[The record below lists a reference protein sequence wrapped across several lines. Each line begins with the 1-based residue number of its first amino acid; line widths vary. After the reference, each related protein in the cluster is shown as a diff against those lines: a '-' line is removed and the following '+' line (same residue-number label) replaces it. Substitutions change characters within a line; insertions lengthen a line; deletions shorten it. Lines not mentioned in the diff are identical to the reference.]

1 MMRNN
6 RLLYLVE
13 VAIFA
18 AMAFIFD
25 LLGNIMS
32 FSLWAQ
38 GGSVSIAMV
47 PVFLMALRWGVKGG
61 VVTGLLLG
69 LLQIVSGTAY
79 ILTPVQGILDYIVA
93 FSAVGLSGLLF
104 SLVQPNGNNRRTNI
118 LYVIGG
124 ILVGSSLR
132 FLAHFI
138 AGVVFFGAGAADGQS
153 VIIFSL
159 LYNLS
164 YLLPSVI
171 VSGGVIMLLFSSAP
185 RLLLKKAAHY

>member
-1 MMRNN
+1 MRNN

-18 AMAFIFD
+18 AMAFVFD

-47 PVFLMALRWGVKGG
+47 PIFLMALRWGVKGG
-61 VVTGLLLG
+61 VVSGLLLG

-79 ILTPVQGILDYIVA
+79 ILTPVQGILDYIIA

-104 SLVQPNGNNRRTNI
+104 SLIQKKDNKGITNA
-118 LYVIGG
+118 LYVAFG
-124 ILVGSSLR
+124 ILLGSALR

-138 AGVVFFGAGAADGQS
+138 AGIVFFGAGAADGQS
-153 VIIFSL
+153 VIWFSL

-164 YLLPSVI
+164 YLLPSVL
-171 VSGGVIMLLFSSAP
+171 VSGGVILLLFSSAP
-185 RLLLKKAAHY
+185 RLLLKKPAH

>member
-25 LLGNIMS
+25 MLGNIMS

-69 LLQIVSGTAY
+69 LLQVVSGTAY

-93 FSAVGLSGLLF
+93 FSAVGVSGLLF
-104 SLVQPNGNNRRTNI
+104 SLVQPNRNNRGKNI
-118 LYVIGG
+118 LYVTGG
-124 ILVGSSLR
+124 ILIGSSLR

-185 RLLLKKAAHY
+185 RLLLKKAAH

>member
-1 MMRNN
+1 MRNN

>member
-25 LLGNIMS
+25 MLGNIMS

-93 FSAVGLSGLLF
+93 FSAVGLSGLF
-104 SLVQPNGNNRRTNI
+104 FGLVQPNGSNRGTNI

-185 RLLLKKAAHY
+185 RLLLKKTAH

>member
-1 MMRNN
+1 MRNN

-25 LLGNIMS
+25 LLGTMMS
-32 FSLWAQ
+32 LSLWAQ
-38 GGSVSIAMV
+38 GGSISIAMV

-61 VVTGLLLG
+61 VTTGLLLG

-93 FSAVGLSGLLF
+93 FSVVGLSGLVF
-104 SLVQPNGNNRRTNI
+104 SFIQRDDNKRMTNI
-118 LYVIGG
+118 LYVVLGV
-124 ILVGSSLR
+124 LLGSSLR

-138 AGVVFFGAGAADGQS
+138 GGIVFFGSGAADGQS
-153 VIIFSL
+153 VIMFSL

-164 YLLPSVI
+164 YMLPSVL
-171 VSGGVIMLLFSSAP
+171 VCGGVIMLLFSSAL
-185 RLLLKKAAHY
+185 RLLLKKPAL

>member
-1 MMRNN
+1 MRNN

-18 AMAFIFD
+18 AMAFVFD
-25 LLGNIMS
+25 LLGTIMS
-32 FSLWAQ
+32 FSLWPQ

-79 ILTPVQGILDYIVA
+79 ILTPIQGVLDYIVA
-93 FSAVGLSGLLF
+93 FSVVGLSGLVF
-104 SLVQPNGNNRRTNI
+104 SLIQTNGNNRMVNV
-118 LYVIGG
+118 LYVVLG
-124 ILVGSSLR
+124 ILLGSSLR

-138 AGVVFFGAGAADGQS
+138 GGIVFFGSGAADGQS
-153 VIIFSL
+153 VIMFSL

-164 YLLPSVI
+164 YMLPSVL
-171 VSGGVIMLLFSSAP
+171 VSGGVILLLFSSAP
-185 RLLLKKAAHY
+185 RLLLKKPAY

>member
-1 MMRNN
+1 MRNN

-104 SLVQPNGNNRRTNI
+104 SLVQPNGNNRRMNI
-118 LYVIGG
+118 LYVTGG
-124 ILVGSSLR
+124 ILIGSSLR

-185 RLLLKKAAHY
+185 RLLLKKAAH